1 MPDIKIV
8 PALKRHVKPVAA
20 RMRQP
25 DVDELQAASGRTP
38 KEALLYSID
47 HSEHSWTALID
58 GKPEAI
64 FGVGILNVIGG
75 VGAPWLLATD
85 EVERNRRVFVRL
97 SISFRNELLERYPVL
112 RNFVDVRNTASIRW
126 LRWMGAEFSEP
137 VLIRD
142 HPFRMFEMRRND
154 V

>member
-8 PALKRHVKPVAA
+8 PALKRHVKPIAK
-20 RMRQP
+20 RMRRA
-25 DVDELQAASGRTP
+25 DIDEVQAASGKTP
-38 KEALLYSID
+38 EEALLYSID
-47 HSEHSWTALID
+47 KSEYSWAALVD
-58 GKPEAI
+58 GKPVAM

-85 EVERNRRVFVRL
+85 DVERNRKVFVRL

-126 LRWMGAEFSEP
+126 LKWMGAEFSEP
-137 VLIRD
+137 ILIRD
-142 HPFRMFEMRRND
+142 HPFQLFEMRR
-154 V
+154 